1 MIDALISGTLI
12 RDPTTRTGASG
23 KPFCNFLL
31 SAPLGG
37 EEPAAMVSG
46 IAFADAAEKIGRLKK
61 GDALSVVGSL
71 KPSTWADKATGET
84 RHGLNI
90 TVQACL
96 SAYDVKKRRVGAEEP
111 AVQHDDRA
119 KGHTEGLGGFVR
131 PGAKPKEQDGGG
143 WDDPMDF

>member
-12 RDPTTRTGASG
+12 RDPSTRTGASG

-31 SAPLGG
+31 SAPVGG
-37 EEPAAMVSG
+37 EEPAVMVSG

-71 KPSTWADKATGET
+71 RPSTWQDKTTGET

-90 TVQACL
+90 TAQACL
-96 SAYDVKKRRVGAEEP
+96 TAYDVKKRRGVAEA
-111 AVQHDDRA
+111 AVQPDGRGR
-119 KGHTEGLGGFVR
+119 GHTEGLGGFVR
-131 PGAKPKEQDGGG
+131 AGNKPTEQDVGG
-143 WDDPMDF
+143 WDDPMEF

>member
-12 RDPTTRTGASG
+12 RDPSTRTGASG

-31 SAPLGG
+31 SAPVGG
-37 EEPAAMVSG
+37 DEPAAMVSG
-46 IAFADAAEKIGRLKK
+46 IAFAEAAEKIGRLKK
-61 GDALSVVGSL
+61 GDALSVVGGL
-71 KPSTWADKATGET
+71 KPTTWQDKATGET

-96 SAYDVKKRRVGAEEP
+96 TAYDVKKRRGGTEAAGPSDE
-111 AVQHDDRA
+111 RG

-131 PGAKPKEQDGGG
+131 SGGKPTEHDGGG
-143 WDDPMDF
+143 WDDPVEF